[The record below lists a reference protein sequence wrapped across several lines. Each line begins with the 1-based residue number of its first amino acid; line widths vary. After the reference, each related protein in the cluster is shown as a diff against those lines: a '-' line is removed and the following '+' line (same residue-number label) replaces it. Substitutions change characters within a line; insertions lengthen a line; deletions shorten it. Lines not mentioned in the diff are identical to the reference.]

1 MLFPHS
7 FLSRIYAITV
17 LSTLTLPR
25 TAQSK
30 LRQKQADAEEA
41 MYPTTAAI
49 RPHRSNSNSAGIR
62 TGLSGDIPSQTS
74 TRCVSCGGCSVGQ
87 YGSKGRASFGT
98 PRLGY
103 RGPGVG
109 ELGVMMHPREN
120 GFAEAEGPVSFR
132 AALFGLD
139 EEGSEGKGSPE
150 IGVGLVGLGVGMVNQ
165 GQDLKLE
172 EWDEKREDRKAEGM
186 ESGTAVVGAV
196 AIPILV

>member
-1 MLFPHS
+1 
-7 FLSRIYAITV
+7 
-17 LSTLTLPR
+17 
-25 TAQSK
+25 
-30 LRQKQADAEEA
+30 
-41 MYPTTAAI
+41 
-49 RPHRSNSNSAGIR
+49 
-62 TGLSGDIPSQTS
+62 
-74 TRCVSCGGCSVGQ
+74 
-87 YGSKGRASFGT
+87 
-98 PRLGY
+98 
-103 RGPGVG
+103 
-109 ELGVMMHPREN
+109 MHPREN